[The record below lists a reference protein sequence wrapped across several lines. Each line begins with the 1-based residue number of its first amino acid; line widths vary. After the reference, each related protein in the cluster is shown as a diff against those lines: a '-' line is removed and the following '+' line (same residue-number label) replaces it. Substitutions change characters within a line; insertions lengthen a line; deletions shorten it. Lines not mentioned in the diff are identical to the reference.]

1 MECLQGLKWGWIKS
15 NLIQCFIGWN
25 CFAVL
30 SEVRMSSNKK
40 LKNQIEEK
48 FSSQLEICNNQ

>member
-1 MECLQGLKWGWIKS
+1 MECLQGLKWGWIKN

-48 FSSQLEICNNQ
+48 FTTWNM